1 MELRDY
7 LTALRRYW
15 LTWTG
20 VALAA
25 VALAAVVVLSGSP
38 TYEARASV
46 FVAPASS
53 ESGTSGA
60 QFIKQRVTSYPDVA
74 RSEAVLGPVIQDMD
88 LTTSVAQLRARV
100 SADSPLESSQID
112 ITVTDEDADDAAAIA
127 NAVADE
133 FRRVVEQLETPAEGD
148 SPVSLTVTD
157 PASAP
162 TTPVS
167 AQPALL
173 LGLGLVVGLGLGAAV
188 AVIRS
193 RTDTRLHDEDD
204 VRGAWGPG
212 GEDLVV
218 LTATGRRRSRRFA
231 GRPSA
236 LVARRLAAPTGSMPV
251 RAVVLGVDTED
262 DHQVAR
268 SFADEVAAELV
279 DGGVPA
285 NVTGPVGGPAKAAK
299 PFEVQ
304 LATATTRVPLS
315 EWRIIG
321 ERYDG
326 VILVAPAG
334 RVDAADLSEIRALL
348 TAAGALPLAVV
359 LLPAAAPAW
368 PAPCPASRPPPR
380 PRPAPTWSAPARR
393 PRSPRADLG
402 SKC

>member
-1 MELRDY
+1 M
-7 LTALRRYW
+7 
-15 LTWTG
+15 
-20 VALAA
+20 
-25 VALAAVVVLSGSP
+25 
-38 TYEARASV
+38 
-46 FVAPASS
+46 
-53 ESGTSGA
+53 
-60 QFIKQRVTSYPDVA
+60 
-74 RSEAVLGPVIQDMD
+74 
-88 LTTSVAQLRARV
+88 
-100 SADSPLESSQID
+100 
-112 ITVTDEDADDAAAIA
+112 
-127 NAVADE
+127 
-133 FRRVVEQLETPAEGD
+133 
-148 SPVSLTVTD
+148 
-157 PASAP
+157 
-162 TTPVS
+162 
-167 AQPALL
+167 
-173 LGLGLVVGLGLGAAV
+173 

-359 LLPAAAPAW
+359 LLPRRRTGLAGALSGIPATPETAAGANLVRTREKA
-368 PAPCPASRPPPR
+368 ALTKS
-380 PRPAPTWSAPARR
+380 
-393 PRSPRADLG
+393 
-402 SKC
+402 